1 MGERV
6 TTTIRPAVSEEIF
19 PRSFEFPDPRLVVLT
34 LLLLASVILHGQFAS
49 HGSASTERGRAA
61 ESRRAAV
68 ETVRIE
74 R

>member
-6 TTTIRPAVSEEIF
+6 TATVVRNESQEIF
-19 PRSFEFPDPRLVVLT
+19 PRSFEFPDPRLVALT
-34 LLLLASVILHGQFAS
+34 LLLLASVLLRGQFAS
-49 HGSASTERGRAA
+49 HGSAATERERAA